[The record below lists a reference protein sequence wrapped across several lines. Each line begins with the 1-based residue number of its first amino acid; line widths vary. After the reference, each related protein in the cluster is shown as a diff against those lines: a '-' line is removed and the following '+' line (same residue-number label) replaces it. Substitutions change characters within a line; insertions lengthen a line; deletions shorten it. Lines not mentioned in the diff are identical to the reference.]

1 MKIQKQTKNRILA
14 VLTTLPILIGII
26 LNTPLVISVA
36 ILTFFVPPSTY
47 YLGLVLMALPKSK
60 KRKMNGKNYIY
71 RLLKCYM
78 FNTVVT
84 IR

>member
-60 KRKMNGKNYIY
+60 KEEDEREKITFTGY
-71 RLLKCYM
+71 
-78 FNTVVT
+78 
-84 IR
+84 